1 MESSTAA
8 AGAQW
13 ATSESS
19 VAAVWS
25 ALQYKSG
32 SFEISER
39 ERERNFYSYWVGQ
52 FRARHSLNTKVPNWA
67 LGVGKGG
74 GEGVG
79 SAPTPPHKST
89 CPIGHLGWGRE
100 GGGGGV
106 CPTPPHKPRCL
117 IVKENTF

>member
-39 ERERNFYSYWVGQ
+39 ERERGISTRIGSVNFELDTRS
-52 FRARHSLNTKVPNWA
+52 
-67 LGVGKGG
+67 
-74 GEGVG
+74 
-79 SAPTPPHKST
+79 TPR
-89 CPIGHLGWGRE
+89 CPIGHLGWERE
-100 GGGGGV
+100 GGRGWGLPPPLPTSQGARLGTWGGEERGEGEGSAPPL
-106 CPTPPHKPRCL
+106 PTSQGA
-117 IVKENTF
+117 